1 LAPVLPFLT
10 EHFNLKL
17 GKSHLATLDMQPSG
31 SSTSIHCKE
40 FDSIDTNLNTQWVN
54 YTLVAQSTYL
64 LKVLDMIRSLRG
76 NLPRKKPI
84 KKAILKVLPQMFD
97 MLDNNQMSEFI
108 CNETN
113 ILDLEVQEFK
123 PSTKTYTVRPNF
135 PILGSKSKQYG
146 PIIKSFTQEQISQL
160 VTNKLIQIN
169 GLEIDISQV
178 IVDVLIPSDISGMV
192 CDSNDELQL
201 GISMDL
207 TQDEQTNLVYI
218 GKCIAREYQQLRKES
233 GLHPWD
239 PVQLHYLAE
248 YELSQTQLDI
258 ITKSTSHTPNK
269 IELLDSLNI
278 IGTKQIEILNYNLS
292 IYLSM

>member
-1 LAPVLPFLT
+1 
-10 EHFNLKL
+10 
-17 GKSHLATLDMQPSG
+17 
-31 SSTSIHCKE
+31 
-40 FDSIDTNLNTQWVN
+40 
-54 YTLVAQSTYL
+54 
-64 LKVLDMIRSLRG
+64 MIRSLRG